1 MSLFSKIALAF
12 RKLKKVKNSK
22 LEDYYFT
29 SLFGV
34 SKKNV
39 SKYFLRETDFKNLP
53 APIFFLSTGRCG
65 TNWFEKLLSHDK
77 NLCVFH
83 EPTPNLAIQGKRAFE
98 LNSGNLSAN
107 ENELLKEVFLSAR
120 EHYLRHSF
128 KADKQYVET
137 NNHLTFLASQIAEII
152 PHAKFVHLYRHPGEF
167 VTSAMNREF
176 FSENNHEDIKR
187 IKPLTAEN
195 WEGYNQIEKCSWLW
209 NETNLFIE
217 EFKLKNDNVFSF
229 NFNELS
235 KEKVM
240 GLISFLDLNISEN
253 SIESLLTVKSNVQKT
268 KRFNKYENWEGKDQ
282 LALKNICKE
291 LSDKYNYKL

>member
-1 MSLFSKIALAF
+1 MSLFNKIALSF
-12 RKLKKVKNSK
+12 TKLKKVKGSN

-34 SKKNV
+34 SKRNV
-39 SKYFLRETDFKNLP
+39 SKYFLRETNFENLP

-83 EPTPNLAIQGKRAFE
+83 EPTPNLAIQGKIAFD
-98 LNSGNLSAN
+98 LSISNLSAN

-128 KADKQYVET
+128 KAEKRYVET
-137 NNHLTFLASQIAEII
+137 NNHLTFLASQISEII
-152 PHAKFVHLYRHPGEF
+152 PQAKFVHLYRHPGEF
-167 VTSAMNREF
+167 VRSAMNRGF
-176 FSENNHEDIKR
+176 FSENNQEDIKR
-187 IKPLTAEN
+187 IKPSSNKN
-195 WEGYNQIEKCSWLW
+195 WETSNQIEKCSWLW

-217 EFKLKNDNVFSF
+217 EFKLKNENVFSF

-240 GLISFLDLNISEN
+240 ELVIFLDLDISEYLVKR
-253 SIESLLTVKSNVQKT
+253 LLNVKRNVQK
-268 KRFNKYENWEGKDQ
+268 KQHIDKYKNWKEKDQ
-282 LALKNICKE
+282 LALKNICNE
-291 LSDKYNYKL
+291 LATKYNYKL

>member
-1 MSLFSKIALAF
+1 MSLFKKIALAF
-12 RKLKKVKNSK
+12 TKLKKVKNST

-39 SKYFLRETDFKNLP
+39 CKYFLRETHFKDLP

-65 TNWFEKLLSHDK
+65 TNWFEKLLAHDK

-83 EPTPNLAIQGKRAFE
+83 EPTPNLAIQGKKAFE
-98 LNSGNLSAN
+98 FNNGNLSTN
-107 ENELLKEVFLSAR
+107 ESELLKEIFLSSR

-137 NNHLTFLASQIAEII
+137 NNHLTFLAPQIAEII

-167 VTSAMNREF
+167 VRSAMNRGF
-176 FSENNHEDIKR
+176 FSKNNNEDIKR
-187 IKPLTAEN
+187 IKPLSGNN
-195 WEGYNQIEKCSWLW
+195 WRKYSQIEKCSWLW

-217 EFKLKNDNVFSF
+217 EFKVKNENVFSF
-229 NFNELS
+229 NFNNLS

-240 GLISFLDLNISEN
+240 GLVKFLDLNISEN
-253 SIESLLTVKSNVQKT
+253 SVESLLNIKINIQ
-268 KRFNKYENWEGKDQ
+268 NKKHFDEYKNWKEEEQ
-282 LALKNICKE
+282 ITLKNICQE
-291 LSDKYNYKL
+291 LSEKYKYKL